1 MSVALTPARPGP
13 LGMTRYQW
21 VVLLAAWLGWGFDAF
36 DALLFNFVGPNCVP
50 TLLGLTIGSSEAK
63 SASAHW
69 VGLMNSALLL
79 SWAAGGVIFGQV
91 ADRIGRTRTLVLT
104 ILLYTAG
111 TALCAVAPNIWALL
125 FFRIVSG
132 LGIGGE
138 WAAGASMV
146 AEVVPENRRVEA
158 GALLYTSSP
167 LALFLATFLNYEI
180 AGTLFKGQPEISWR
194 YVFLTGLLPAAVA
207 LLVRLFVRE
216 PERWQRVAGR
226 VTSPLRE
233 LFSPEH
239 RRATISGLVPA
250 LTVLLTWWSCYAFI
264 TVLATQLA
272 QATALA
278 QHLDKADTGALVE
291 HWKAV
296 ANYSFNWGGLIG
308 TLLTIPAA
316 KLLGRKGAF
325 IVYLS
330 LATAAFLMTFGP
342 HWAPETRLR
351 LCVLPGL
358 TIFGA
363 FALFTFYLPELFPTR
378 LRATG
383 AGFCYNFGRT
393 IAALGPFIVG
403 LVAAQGLGS
412 TITAL
417 LWLAAVPVVGLCFF
431 PLVIET
437 RGRTLAD

>member
-50 TLLGLTIGSSEAK
+50 TLLGLTIGSPEAK

-79 SWAAGGVIFGQV
+79 SWAAGGVIFGQI

-250 LTVLLTWWSCYAFI
+250 LTVLLTWWSC
-264 TVLATQLA
+264 
-272 QATALA
+272 
-278 QHLDKADTGALVE
+278 
-291 HWKAV
+291 
-296 ANYSFNWGGLIG
+296 
-308 TLLTIPAA
+308 
-316 KLLGRKGAF
+316 
-325 IVYLS
+325 
-330 LATAAFLMTFGP
+330 
-342 HWAPETRLR
+342 
-351 LCVLPGL
+351 
-358 TIFGA
+358 
-363 FALFTFYLPELFPTR
+363 
-378 LRATG
+378 
-383 AGFCYNFGRT
+383 
-393 IAALGPFIVG
+393 
-403 LVAAQGLGS
+403 
-412 TITAL
+412 
-417 LWLAAVPVVGLCFF
+417 
-431 PLVIET
+431 
-437 RGRTLAD
+437 